1 MEMKRVWLVFAML
14 MLVEGCASYS
24 PGLYHTSTDNLSR
37 LKRWE
42 GKEISVGQFTDGGKD
57 KASFMCRNVGL
68 IKAPDETTFA
78 SYIRDAFV
86 KELKEAG
93 LHSETSSLMITGVVN
108 HLEIKSGAEDWGAS
122 LSSGIWEISLTL
134 ISSTGS
140 SMKVNE
146 GYRFNTHWNTKAACE
161 KSAQSFMP
169 AVQRLIYKAVSSKEF
184 AGLLK

>member
-1 MEMKRVWLVFAML
+1 MEIKRVWLVIAMSV
-14 MLVEGCASYS
+14 MFEGCASYS
-24 PGLYHTSTDNLSR
+24 PGLYHTSADNLSI

-57 KASFMCRNVGL
+57 KASFMCRDVGL
-68 IKAPDETTFA
+68 IKMPDETTFA
-78 SYIRDAFV
+78 SYIQDALV

-93 LHSETSSLMITGVVN
+93 LYSESSSQMITGVVN
-108 HLEIKSGAEDWGAS
+108 HLDIKSGAEDWGPS

-140 SMKVNE
+140 SMKANE
-146 GYRFNTHWNTKAACE
+146 GYRFNTHWNTKSACE

-184 AGLLK
+184 SGLLK